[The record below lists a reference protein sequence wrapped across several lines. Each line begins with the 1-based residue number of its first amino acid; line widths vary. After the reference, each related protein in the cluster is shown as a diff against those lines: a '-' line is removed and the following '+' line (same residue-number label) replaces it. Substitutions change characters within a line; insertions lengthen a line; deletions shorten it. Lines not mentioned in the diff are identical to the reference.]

1 MNLLESFR
9 VSFEAIVANKMRSIL
24 TMLGVI
30 IGVMAVI
37 LLISMGQGVKSD
49 VTSQISGLGSN
60 LLFVFPGR
68 IEAGS
73 QHSNMSQKLVPADV
87 ELIRRGNTY
96 IDGATGMIESSA
108 EAKYRNRTRRITIAG
123 ANAGYEDVLDRP
135 TQSGRSFTESQEQSG
150 RRVCVLGK
158 TVADD
163 LFGNTDPIGK
173 RITLNGQKYLV
184 LGILEEKGRFMG
196 MDYDDSAYIPLS
208 TAATM
213 AGNDK
218 LTDIM
223 VKAKDSSHVTEAQD
237 EIERILNKKYTS
249 DDFTVFTQGETL
261 SMMEDILR
269 IMTLMLV
276 GIASISL
283 LVGGI
288 GIMNI
293 MLVSVTERTREI
305 GIRKAVGARTY
316 DIMMQFIIEAVLLS
330 LCGGAIGILLGIAGA
345 QLANNWLPAEITTWS
360 VLLSFGF
367 AAAVGIFSGVYPA
380 YKASRLD
387 PIDAL
392 RYE

>member
-9 VSFEAIVANKMRSIL
+9 VSLEALIANKMRSVL

-60 LLFVFPGR
+60 LLFVLPGK
-68 IEAGS
+68 IEPGS
-73 QHSNMSQKLVPADV
+73 QHPSMSQKLVPADV
-87 ELIRRGNTY
+87 KLLQRGDSF
-96 IDGATGMIESSA
+96 IEAVSGMIETAA
-108 EAKYRNRTRRITIAG
+108 EAKFRNRTRRISIAG
-123 ANAGYEDVLDRP
+123 ANAGYSEVYDRP
-135 TQSGRSFTESQEQSG
+135 TQEGRSFTESQDQAG
-150 RRVCVLGK
+150 RRVCVIGK

-163 LFGNTDPIGK
+163 LFGSTDPIGK

-208 TAATM
+208 VAATM
-213 AGNDK
+213 VGNDK
-218 LTDIM
+218 LTNIV
-223 VKAKDSSHVTEAQD
+223 VKAKDSSHISEAQ
-237 EIERILNKKYTS
+237 EQVKRALSKKYTS
-249 DDFTVFTQGETL
+249 EDFTVFTQGETL

-316 DIMMQFIIEAVLLS
+316 DIMVQFIIEAVLLS
-330 LCGGAIGILLGIAGA
+330 LCGGAIGILLGIGGA
-345 QLANNWLPAEITTWS
+345 QIANNWLPAEITMWS

-387 PIDAL
+387 PIEAL

>member
-9 VSFEAIVANKMRSIL
+9 VSFEALIANKMRSVL

-68 IEAGS
+68 LETGG
-73 QHSNMSQKLVPADV
+73 QHASMSRKLVPADV
-87 ELIRRGNTY
+87 DLIKRGNTF
-96 IDGATGMIESSA
+96 IENASGMIETTA
-108 EAKYRNRTRRITIAG
+108 EAKFRNRTRRITVAG
-123 ANAGYEDVLDRP
+123 TSADYSEVFDRA
-135 TQSGRSFTESQEQSG
+135 TQEGRFFTESQEQAG
-150 RRVCVLGK
+150 RRVCVLGM

-163 LFGNTDPIGK
+163 LLGGGDPIGK
-173 RITLNGQKYLV
+173 RITINGQKYLV
-184 LGILEEKGRFMG
+184 LGVLEEKGRFMG
-196 MDYDDSAYIPLS
+196 QDFDDVAYIPLS

-213 AGNDK
+213 VGSDK
-218 LTDIM
+218 LTNIV
-223 VKAKDSSHVTEAQD
+223 VKAKDSSHVAEAQD
-237 EIERILNKKYTS
+237 EIKRVMGKKYTS

-316 DIMMQFIIEAVLLS
+316 DIMVQFIIEAVLLS
-330 LCGGAIGILLGIAGA
+330 LLGGAIGILLGIAGA

>member
-9 VSFEAIVANKMRSIL
+9 VSFEALIANKMRSIL

-37 LLISMGQGVKSD
+37 LLVAMGQGVKAD

-60 LLFVFPGR
+60 LLFVLPGR
-68 IEAGS
+68 LEPGG
-73 QHSNMSQKLVPADV
+73 QHPAMSQKLVPVDV
-87 ELIRRGNTY
+87 ELLKRSSSFIEGVS
-96 IDGATGMIESSA
+96 GMIEGSA
-108 EAKYRNRTRRITIAG
+108 EARFRNRTRRISIAG
-123 ANAGYEDVLDRP
+123 TNANYPQVLDRP
-135 TQSGRSFTESQEQSG
+135 TVKGRSFTESQDQAG
-150 RRVCVLGK
+150 RRVCVIGK

-163 LFGNTDPIGK
+163 LFGNTNPIGQ
-173 RITLNGQKYLV
+173 RITLNGQKYIV

-208 TAATM
+208 TVATM
-213 AGNDK
+213 MGNDK
-218 LTDIM
+218 LSNIM
-223 VKAKDSSHVTEAQD
+223 VKAKDSSRIGDAQK
-237 EIERILNKKYTS
+237 EIERILSRKYS
-249 DDFTVFTQGETL
+249 DDDFTIFTQGQTL

-269 IMTLMLV
+269 IMTLMLA

-316 DIMMQFIIEAVLLS
+316 DILVQFIIEAVLLS
-330 LCGGAIGILLGIAGA
+330 VIGGAIGISLGALGAKIAST
-345 QLANNWLPAEITTWS
+345 WLPTEITTWA

-387 PIDAL
+387 PIEAL

>member
-1 MNLLESFR
+1 MNLFESLR
-9 VSFEAIVANKMRSIL
+9 VSFEALIANKMRSVL

-37 LLISMGQGVKSD
+37 LLVAMGQGVKSD

-60 LLFVFPGR
+60 LLFVLPGR
-68 IEAGS
+68 LEPGS
-73 QHSNMSQKLVPADV
+73 QHPAMSQKLVPEDV
-87 ELIRRGNTY
+87 ELIRRGNMF
-96 IDGATGMIESSA
+96 IEGVSGMIETSA
-108 EAKYRNRTRRITIAG
+108 EAKFGNRTRRITISG
-123 ANAGYEDVLDRP
+123 ANADYPEVIDRP
-135 TQSGRSFTESQEQSG
+135 TVEGRSFTKSQDQAG
-150 RRVCVLGK
+150 RRVCVIGK

-163 LFGNTDPIGK
+163 LFGNTEPLGQRMSI
-173 RITLNGQKYLV
+173 NGQKYIV

-213 AGNDK
+213 VGSDK
-218 LTDIM
+218 LSNIM
-223 VKAKDSSHVTEAQD
+223 VKAEDPSRISEAQK
-237 EIERILNKKYTS
+237 EIEKALGRKYS
-249 DDFTVFTQGETL
+249 EDDFTVFTQGQTL

-316 DIMMQFIIEAVLLS
+316 DILIQFVIEAVLLS
-330 LCGGAIGILLGIAGA
+330 VIGGSIGISLGALGAEIAST
-345 QLANNWLPAEITTWS
+345 WLPTEITTWA

-367 AAAVGIFSGVYPA
+367 AAAVGVISGVYPA

-387 PIDAL
+387 PIEAL

>member
-108 EAKYRNRTRRITIAG
+108 EVKYRNRTRRITIAG

-135 TQSGRSFTESQEQSG
+135 TQSGRSFTESQEQAG

-158 TVADD
+158 TVTDD
-163 LFGNTDPIGK
+163 LFGDTDPIGK

-208 TAATM
+208 TATTM

-237 EIERILNKKYTS
+237 EIERILSKKYTS